1 MDFVRESPDLAQY
14 LTFHLAREEY
24 AIGVLRVK
32 EIIEYGTVTRVPA
45 TPPWIRGVINLR
57 GSVVPVVDLAVKFG
71 LPASEV
77 TRRTC
82 IVIVEVHL
90 EEELTVMG
98 IVADSV
104 SQVMDLKPED
114 VEAAPSF
121 GTRVRVEYLLGLGRA
136 GKSFV
141 LLLDIDRVLSADEML
156 AARAVEAPE
165 PGAPRKRRS
174 RRTVVSAESPPA
186 DTGEA
191 APGDATPLDE
201 SRRAPHD
208 PAAAEGPAS

>member
-57 GSVVPVVDLAVKFG
+57 GSVVPLVDLAVKFG
-71 LPASEV
+71 LLPSEV
-77 TRRTC
+77 SRRTC
-82 IVIVEVHL
+82 IVIVEVDL
-90 EEELTVMG
+90 EEERTVMG

-114 VEAAPSF
+114 VEPAPSF
-121 GTRVRVEYLLGLGRA
+121 GTSVRVEYLLGMGRA

-141 LLLDIDRVLSADEML
+141 LLLDIDRVLSAGEIL
-156 AARAVEAPE
+156 AARAVEGPA
-165 PGAPRKRRS
+165 PGAPGKRRS
-174 RRTVVSAESPPA
+174 RKRAAAAEAPP
-186 DTGEA
+186 
-191 APGDATPLDE
+191 
-201 SRRAPHD
+201 D
-208 PAAAEGPAS
+208 PAAAEGATS